1 VQRRVRVAR
10 SLPSRTRLCSEV
22 SALSNGD
29 ALRMDV
35 VSSLVTED
43 DAPMTA
49 TGTTVTVE
57 THERVL
63 RVSVFTAAP
72 GGAAM
77 PEHGCT
83 REPPGWSSA
92 AAPPAAVRALNEPR
106 QRTSYE
112 VNVPSVGPNCWPVPA

>member
-1 VQRRVRVAR
+1 MQRRVRVAR

-49 TGTTVTVE
+49 TSTTVTVE

-72 GGAAM
+72 GDAAPCRSM
-77 PEHGCT
+77 VARG
-83 REPPGWSSA
+83 RPPGSSSA
-92 AAPPAAVRALNEPR
+92 AAPQRPLEP
-106 QRTSYE
+106 S
-112 VNVPSVGPNCWPVPA
+112 